1 MYALLL
7 QSYSS
12 PAAIE
17 QMPLAADKL
26 ERQLADQL
34 TRILDTRNHEMAK
47 KIRNYLQTSSEYFI
61 VVGALH
67 MGGPNG
73 LIALLSEDHE
83 IQQVHHSA
91 K

>member
-1 MYALLL
+1 MLLEELMGAWRVGAADEMYALLL

-34 TRILDTRNHEMAK
+34 TRILDTGNHEMAK

-67 MGGPNG
+67 MGG
-73 LIALLSEDHE
+73 LMD
-83 IQQVHHSA
+83 
-91 K
+91 

>member
-1 MYALLL
+1 MYTLL

-12 PAAIE
+12 PAVLQ
-17 QMPLAADKL
+17 QMPFEADQH

-34 TRILDTRNHEMAK
+34 TRILDKRNYKMAK
-47 KIRNYLQTSSEYFI
+47 KIRNYLQTSSDYFI
-61 VVGALH
+61 VVGALD

-73 LIALLSEDHE
+73 SFALLSEDHE